1 MSDFVD
7 NVRLLI
13 PVLQKVT
20 AASKNM
26 QNAQKFPKLKLAE
39 SAASANF
46 ETIVADVKEID
57 AKFKQALS
65 EQKRRGKDES
75 PESLNAFIESSSAQL
90 ISFKENFKLAQQS
103 FLECS
108 KYYGEGASAVPDVFF
123 TRIASFCKHFENALY
138 ELEARKAS
146 EKRQEQEE
154 RRRKSAQTRRKT
166 MILKI
171 VHCPS
176 WSVRFVSTVPNWIH
190 GQRVESKTKEWI
202 ELTNPATNE
211 VVGLV
216 PESTLDEMQLAV
228 DLCKKAFRSW
238 RNSSVV
244 TRQQCMF
251 KLQELIKRDMK
262 KLAENVTKEQG
273 KTLSDAEGDVFRGLQ
288 VVEFACNAASLLLGE
303 HLPNIAKDMETY
315 SLRLPLGVT
324 AGICPF
330 NFPAMIPLWMFPLA
344 LVSGN
349 TMLMKPSEQD
359 PGATMM
365 LMELAKEAGIP
376 DGCVNVIHGTRS
388 AVTFICEQPDIKA
401 ISFVGSDQAGKYIY
415 EHGSKF
421 GKRVQSNMGAKN
433 HGVILPDANREHTLN
448 QALSSLPRHS
458 VLRGSDVWHSL
469 RPFLWALRADGFL
482 IWWNEPG
489 NCASALGWEAE
500 TDIGPVISQKAKERI
515 CELVESALEE
525 GADVPLDGTNVT
537 VKGFEKGNFV
547 GPTVITGVKPEMLC
561 YKEEIF
567 GPVLCV
573 LETETLDEAM
583 DLINKNPYGNGTA
596 LFTRSGIAAHRFV
609 SEIDVGQVGI
619 NVPIPVPLPMFSFT
633 GSRGSFLGDAKFLW
647 KGWS

>member
-1 MSDFVD
+1 MIHKGV
-7 NVRLLI
+7 
-13 PVLQKVT
+13 
-20 AASKNM
+20 
-26 QNAQKFPKLKLAE
+26 
-39 SAASANF
+39 
-46 ETIVADVKEID
+46 
-57 AKFKQALS
+57 KQAIVPFYRKLS
-65 EQKRRGKDES
+65 VH
-75 PESLNAFIESSSAQL
+75 LM
-90 ISFKENFKLAQQS
+90 QS
-103 FLECS
+103 
-108 KYYGEGASAVPDVFF
+108 DW
-123 TRIASFCKHFENALY
+123 
-138 ELEARKAS
+138 
-146 EKRQEQEE
+146 
-154 RRRKSAQTRRKT
+154 
-166 MILKI
+166 I

-228 DLCKKAFRSW
+228 DSCKKAFRSW

-448 QALSSLPRHS
+448 QVAAAAFGAAGQRCMALSTAIFVGAARGWVSDLVERARK
-458 VLRGSDVWHSL
+458 LRVG
-469 RPFLWALRADGFL
+469 P
-482 IWWNEPG
+482 
-489 NCASALGWEAE
+489 GWEAE

-633 GSRGSFLGDAKFLW
+633 GSRGSFLGDANFYGKAGLNFYTQLRTVTQLW
-647 KGWS
+647 RSEDASTESKPQLSFPQFK